1 MSPPGEPTAA
11 VTDAG
16 GMGRR
21 TMGLAT
27 GLRFLAA
34 FIAALAGISAAAFAG
49 APQPWEMTLQPAA
62 TPVAE
67 QLHHLHDWLVVII
80 SVITAF
86 VLLLLLY
93 VIVRFNERR
102 NPVPSKTTHNT
113 LVEVLW
119 TVVPI
124 VILVGIAIP
133 SFRLLYF
140 ADRTQEAEMTL
151 KIIGHQWYWS
161 YEYPDN
167 GNFTF
172 DALLVEDADLQEG
185 QLRLLETDNEVVL
198 PVDTNIRL
206 LMTADDVI
214 HAWAI
219 PAFAVKLDAVPGK
232 VNETWTRIER
242 PGIYYGQCSELC
254 GVRHGYMPIRVRA
267 VTKEEFTAWVAQ
279 AQEQFARADDAVPV
293 VDVADAAAA
302 TPAN

>member
-1 MSPPGEPTAA
+1 
-11 VTDAG
+11 
-16 GMGRR
+16 
-21 TMGLAT
+21 MGLAT

-67 QLHHLHDWLVVII
+67 QLHHLHTWLVVII

-86 VLLLLLY
+86 VMLLLLY

-140 ADRTQEAEMTL
+140 ADRTEEAEMTL

-267 VTKEEFTAWVAQ
+267 VTKEEFTAWVTQ
-279 AQEQFARADDAVPV
+279 AQEQFARADGALPPV
-293 VDVADAAAA
+293 SVANAAEAA
-302 TPAN
+302 PAN

>member
-1 MSPPGEPTAA
+1 
-11 VTDAG
+11 
-16 GMGRR
+16 
-21 TMGLAT
+21 MGLAT

-34 FIAALAGISAAAFAG
+34 FIAALAGISTAAFAG

-67 QLHHLHDWLVVII
+67 QLHHLHTWLVVII
-80 SVITAF
+80 SAITAF
-86 VLLLLLY
+86 VMLLLLY

-133 SFRLLYF
+133 SFRLLYY
-140 ADRTQEAEMTL
+140 ADRTEEAEMTL

-172 DALLVEDADLQEG
+172 DALLVEDTDLQQG

-279 AQEQFARADDAVPV
+279 AQEQFARADDAAPG
-293 VDVADAAAA
+293 VDVADAAAT